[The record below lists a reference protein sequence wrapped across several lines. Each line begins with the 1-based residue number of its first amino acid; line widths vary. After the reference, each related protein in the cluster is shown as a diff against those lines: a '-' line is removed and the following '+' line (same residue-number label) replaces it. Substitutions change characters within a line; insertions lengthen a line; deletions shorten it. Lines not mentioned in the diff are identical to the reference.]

1 MTQQARGS
9 ASLQVLYRLHTQVKA
24 LVVVLAVA
32 DDTVHQAGVL
42 LEQVAATAA
51 MAEPLL
57 SGIDPAVLLE
67 LRSAFTHAR
76 AGRVDELR
84 SDLLIASGRL
94 AVLLHADR
102 PRRAAAAHEP
112 TVRWSLD

>member
-1 MTQQARGS
+1 V
-9 ASLQVLYRLHTQVKA
+9 SLEVLPRLHTQVKA
-24 LVVVLAVA
+24 LVVVLTVA
-32 DDTVHQAGVL
+32 ENATQVSTL
-42 LEQVAATAA
+42 LEQLATTAAT
-51 MAEPLL
+51 AEPLL
-57 SGIDPAVLLE
+57 SGIDPAVLVE

-112 TVRWSLD
+112 TLRWALDEPGRDSR